1 MAVKV
6 CLECGKE
13 FEVFGTEYRQN
24 HALYCSVECGK
35 KYRRKASDAERLH
48 TVICSECGTEFE
60 TMRANRTCCS
70 EECMK
75 ERGRRRSRE
84 NGKMYRVKYKEAKE
98 PKKKT
103 PKEEAWEIEAEARKV
118 GMNYGMYYALKQ
130 MEKERANR
138 LRGTA

>member
-6 CLECGKE
+6 CLECGKS
-13 FEVFGTEYRQN
+13 FEVFGPEYRQN

-35 KYRRKASDAERLH
+35 KYRRKAKDAERLH

-60 TMRANRTCCS
+60 TTRANKVCCGP
-70 EECMK
+70 ECVYK
-75 ERGRRRSRE
+75 RQLRR
-84 NGKMYRVKYKEAKE
+84 AKE
-98 PKKKT
+98 NCSTAKYREKKREEVKAKT

>member
-1 MAVKV
+1 MIKH

-13 FEVFGTEYRQN
+13 FEVLGTEYNQN
-24 HALYCSVECGK
+24 HAIYCSVDCGK
-35 KYRRKASDAERLH
+35 KHRRKAKDEERLH
-48 TVICSECGTEFE
+48 KVICSECGTEFE
-60 TMRANRTCCS
+60 TTRANKSCCGP
-70 EECMK
+70 ECVYK
-75 ERGRRRSRE
+75 RQLRRSRE

-98 PKKKT
+98 QKKKT

-130 MEKERANR
+130 MERERANR

>member
-1 MAVKV
+1 MVKV

-13 FEVFGTEYRQN
+13 FEPGGNNPN
-24 HALYCSVECGK
+24 HSLYCSVGCGK
-35 KYRRKASDAERLH
+35 KYRRKAKDAERLH

-60 TMRANRTCCS
+60 TKRINQVCCGPDCVYQRQLRRA
-70 EECMK
+70 
-75 ERGRRRSRE
+75 RE
-84 NGKMYRVKYKEAKE
+84 NSSLYKVKYKKE
-98 PKKKT
+98 KQPKKT

-118 GMNYGMYYALKQ
+118 GMSYGMYYAMRE

>member
-6 CLECGKE
+6 CLNCGKE
-13 FEVFGTEYRQN
+13 FEVLGTKYNQN
-24 HALYCSVECGK
+24 HMIYCSIECGK
-35 KYRRKASDAERLH
+35 RYRRKAKDAGRLH
-48 TVICSECGTEFE
+48 TVICSECGTVFE
-60 TMRANRTCCS
+60 TKRINKACCGP
-70 EECMK
+70 ECVK
-75 ERGRRRSRE
+75 ERNRRRSRE
-84 NGKMYRVKYKEAKE
+84 VGAMYRINYKEAKE

-118 GMNYGMYYALKQ
+118 GMNYGMYYAMKQ